1 MKIIESIES
10 INRSLE
16 LQTETYPREQNEK
29 QKKMKFL
36 IVFGFVAAVSAMPY
50 HGLVNTGA
58 SAVQRHDD
66 VRYQLLFL
74 FLINH

>member
-1 MKIIESIES
+1 
-10 INRSLE
+10 
-16 LQTETYPREQNEK
+16 
-29 QKKMKFL
+29 MKFL

-66 VRYQLLFL
+66 VRYQFIFIIVIL
-74 FLINH
+74 H

>member
-1 MKIIESIES
+1 
-10 INRSLE
+10 
-16 LQTETYPREQNEK
+16 
-29 QKKMKFL
+29 MKFL